1 MKIEQVLATKGGQ
14 VTQIQDSQT
23 IKEAVLL
30 LARENITTLVVTNA
44 EGKLVGILTE
54 HQIIEQAA
62 AHEQVFA
69 MTVGEV
75 MRTDMI
81 SVSPKDDLFSV
92 AQLMTEKEF
101 RLLPVVEKGV
111 VLGIVSIYD
120 LVKAQRD
127 DYSGQVDNLSMQV

>member
-1 MKIEQVLATKGGQ
+1 MKIEQVLATKSGQ
-14 VTQIQDSQT
+14 VIQIQDSQT

-62 AHEQVFA
+62 AHEKVFA
-69 MTVGEV
+69 MIVGEV

>member
-1 MKIEQVLATKGGQ
+1 MKIEQVLATKSGQ
-14 VTQIQDSQT
+14 VIQIQDSQT

-101 RLLPVVEKGV
+101 RLLPVVEKGI

>member
-1 MKIEQVLATKGGQ
+1 MKIEQVLATKSGQ
-14 VTQIQDSQT
+14 VIQIQYSQT

-101 RLLPVVEKGV
+101 RLLPVVEKGI

>member
-101 RLLPVVEKGV
+101 RLLPVVEKGI